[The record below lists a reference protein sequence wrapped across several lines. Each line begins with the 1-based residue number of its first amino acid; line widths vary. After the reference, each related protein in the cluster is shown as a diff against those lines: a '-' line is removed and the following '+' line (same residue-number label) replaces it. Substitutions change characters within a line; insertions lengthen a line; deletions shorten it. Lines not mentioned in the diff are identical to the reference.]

1 MMKKME
7 KNTSK
12 KTNLKTNTDEVSQ
25 DQIVFLLKEI
35 LAEIKKLKKQNM
47 SAEELFGK

>member
-1 MMKKME
+1 MKMKTE

-12 KTNLKTNTDEVSQ
+12 KTNLKTNEEVSK

-35 LAEIKKLKKQNM
+35 LAELKKLKKQNM
-47 SAEELFGK
+47 SAEEIFGGK